1 MIKLLRI
8 VIAYAIAACMLLPF
22 LWMMSTSFK
31 NPADVF
37 EFPIKWIPDP
47 INLDGYRY
55 VWQASVI
62 GVPFYVFYWN
72 SLKVAFLVLAG
83 TFFSCTLAAYAY
95 ARIEFAGRSLIFMI
109 LIATMMIPFQ
119 VTMIPIFIMY
129 KELGLLNTHMALW
142 LPACFGSM
150 FGVFLLRQFI
160 KSIPMELS
168 EAAVI
173 DGAGHARIY
182 WSIVLPLIKPAVT
195 ALLVLTLVST
205 WNNYEAPL
213 LFLRSAELYTIPVG
227 LKAMADDIYNI
238 NYSGIMA
245 GVVSSIVPILLLF
258 VFGQRYFVQGIT
270 FSVTKG

>member
-1 MIKLLRI
+1 MIKFIRI
-8 VIAYAIAACMLLPF
+8 IIAYAIAACMLLPF
-22 LWMMSTSFK
+22 LWMVSTSFK

-37 EFPIKWIPDP
+37 QFPIKWIPNP
-47 INLDGYRY
+47 INLDGYKY
-55 VWQASVI
+55 VWKSSVL
-62 GVPFYVFYWN
+62 GVSFYTFYWN
-72 SLKVAFLVLAG
+72 SLKVAFFVLAG

-95 ARIEFAGRSLIFMI
+95 ARINFTGRSVIFMVM
-109 LIATMMIPFQ
+109 IATMMIPFQ
-119 VTMIPIFIMY
+119 VTMIPIFMMY

-142 LPACFGSM
+142 LPSFFGSM

-160 KSIPMELS
+160 ISLPLELS

-173 DGAGHARIY
+173 DGAGHFRIY
-182 WSIVLPLIKPAVT
+182 WNIVLPLIKPAIT
-195 ALLVLTLVST
+195 ALLILTLVAT

-213 LFLRSAELYTIPVG
+213 LFIRSAELFTIPVG

-258 VFGQRYFVQGIT
+258 ALGQRYFVQGLT
-270 FSVTKG
+270 FSVVKG